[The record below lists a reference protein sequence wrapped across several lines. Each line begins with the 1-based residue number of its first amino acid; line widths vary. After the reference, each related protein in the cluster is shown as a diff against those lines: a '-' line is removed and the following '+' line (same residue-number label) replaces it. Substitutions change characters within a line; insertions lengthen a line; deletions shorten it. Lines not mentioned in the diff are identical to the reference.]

1 MSPAELVKAFMDALE
16 AKDFDTASSY
26 LADDFLFSGWTPQP
40 LDRTQFMA
48 VMDGLKEG
56 IPSLSYNFHTV
67 RDVQDVQQESR
78 VKATVQ
84 MMGTQTESFILP
96 PLGTPP
102 IPQMAGTISMPEE
115 QWNYTLEN
123 GKIARIVVGHVA
135 GGGIQGL
142 LHQLGVDLL
151 IEQ

>member
-1 MSPAELVKAFMDALE
+1 MSSAKLVNVFMDALE

-40 LDRTQFMA
+40 LDRAQFIT
-48 VMDGLKEG
+48 VMGGLKEG
-56 IPSLSYNFHTV
+56 IPNLAYNFHTV
-67 RDVQDVQQESR
+67 RDVQDVRQESR

-102 IPQMAGTISMPEE
+102 IPQMAGSISMPDE